1 MGVNRRSTLFLNCIS
16 TGYPQVLVKK
26 QPILIFLLL
35 VKKILHLLKL
45 LFFIDIFIL
54 KKAVGVFLVVDN
66 RRFVIYTRVK
76 TRINFNF

>member
-1 MGVNRRSTLFLNCIS
+1 
-16 TGYPQVLVKK
+16 LVKK

-35 VKKILHLLKL
+35 VKKILHLSKL

-54 KKAVGVFLVVDN
+54 KKVVGFFLVVDN

>member
-1 MGVNRRSTLFLNCIS
+1 
-16 TGYPQVLVKK
+16 LVKK

>member
-1 MGVNRRSTLFLNCIS
+1 
-16 TGYPQVLVKK
+16 LVKK

-54 KKAVGVFLVVDN
+54 KKVVGVFLVVDN

>member
-1 MGVNRRSTLFLNCIS
+1 
-16 TGYPQVLVKK
+16 LVKK

-76 TRINFNF
+76 TKINFNF

>member
-1 MGVNRRSTLFLNCIS
+1 M
-16 TGYPQVLVKK
+16 
-26 QPILIFLLL
+26 FLLL

-76 TRINFNF
+76 TKINFNF

>member
-1 MGVNRRSTLFLNCIS
+1 
-16 TGYPQVLVKK
+16 LVKK

-45 LFFIDIFIL
+45 LFFIGFFIL
-54 KKAVGVFLVVDN
+54 KKVVRIFLVVDN

-76 TRINFNF
+76 TRSNFNF